1 MDLYTIGF
9 TQKTAEQFFNL
20 VKINNIKKVIDTRLN
35 NVSQLSGFAKKND
48 LKYFL
53 SELCCCEY
61 IHIPDLAPT
70 KEILKPYQEKKINWQ
85 QYEDKFLNLMS
96 QRNIEKYI
104 NEDYFDNV
112 CLLCSE
118 HQPHFCHRILVV

>member
-61 IHIPDLAPT
+61 KFHHPT
-70 KEILKPYQEKKINWQ
+70 KHVII
-85 QYEDKFLNLMS
+85 
-96 QRNIEKYI
+96 
-104 NEDYFDNV
+104 
-112 CLLCSE
+112 
-118 HQPHFCHRILVV
+118 

>member
-61 IHIPDLAPT
+61 IHIPDL
-70 KEILKPYQEKKINWQ
+70 
-85 QYEDKFLNLMS
+85 S
-96 QRNIEKYI
+96 H
-104 NEDYFDNV
+104 
-112 CLLCSE
+112 S
-118 HQPHFCHRILVV
+118 